1 MLHITYLCNI
11 RTTIE
16 CHDSQTCTVAQPT
29 DVDPTCP
36 MVVDSMEPE
45 SCAVAPPTD
54 LPSCIIAIVVACV
67 IALLVVAITVA
78 IVIAVVV
85 CCRKQSKRR

>member
-36 MVVDSMEPE
+36 MVIDSMEPE
-45 SCAVAPPTD
+45 RCAVAPPTD
-54 LPSCIIAIVVACV
+54 LPTGIIVTVVACV
-67 IALLVVAITVA
+67 IALLVVAITLA
-78 IVIAVVV
+78 IMIAVM
-85 CCRKQSKRR
+85 SDE